1 MQRALAGADTT
12 VRLQLLDGNGEPAVP
27 SAPPDVT
34 VVDAAGTEVA
44 GSPFATSI
52 VENDVVEFTLPAAVT
67 GTLGTYTASAS
78 AATAGGATIIGSL
91 VVETVGGFL
100 FGVKQLRDRDP
111 TMFDDS
117 GVYTD
122 QFLRTA
128 RTAIEERLER
138 AARRAFVPRARRISA
153 VVDRRGGLAL
163 PDIDIR
169 AVTAVVVDG
178 AAVDVADVELTG
190 STFGTLRPA
199 DSRWIEGD
207 PITVAYEFGLDTP
220 PHPVVDAAIT
230 FAREAIVK
238 SALPARATSI
248 ATEQGTFRITVAG
261 RDGWTGIPEVD
272 VVLRDFGRNEPAV
285 G

>member
-1 MQRALAGADTT
+1 VQRILAGTDAT
-12 VRLQLLDGNGEPAVP
+12 VRMQLLDGNGEPAVP
-27 SAPPDVT
+27 ASAPDVT
-34 VVDAAGTEVA
+34 VVDAAGDEVT
-44 GSPFATSI
+44 GSPFSTSI
-52 VENDVVEFTLPAAVT
+52 VETDVVEFTLPAAVT
-67 GTLGTYTASAS
+67 STLGTYTASAS
-78 AATAGGATIIGSL
+78 AATAGGATIVGSIA
-91 VVETVGGFL
+91 VETVGGFL
-100 FGVKQLRDRDP
+100 FGVQQLRDRDP
-111 TMFDDS
+111 NMFEDAAL
-117 GVYTD
+117 YTD
-122 QFLRTA
+122 EFLRTA

-138 AARRAFVPRARRISA
+138 AARRAFVPRARRITS
-153 VVDRRGGLAL
+153 VVDRRGGLSL
-163 PDIDIR
+163 PDIDVR
-169 AVTAVVVDG
+169 AITAVVVDG

-190 STFGTLRPA
+190 GAYGTLRPA

-248 ATEQGTFRITVAG
+248 ATEEGTFRITVAG

-272 VVLRDFGRNEPAV
+272 VVLRDFGRSEPAV